1 MSTADSSV
9 SADLKVDNVALNGES
24 YYLSWWVGVSRHGVQ
39 QSDRRSTGS
48 ADKVFGIGKLGVE
61 YR

>member
-9 SADLKVDNVALNGES
+9 SAVLEVDNEALNGES
-24 YYLSWWVGVSRHGVQ
+24 YYLSWWVRVSRHEVQ
-39 QSDRRSTGS
+39 QSDHRSIGS
-48 ADKVFGIGKLGVE
+48 ADKVFGIGTLGVE